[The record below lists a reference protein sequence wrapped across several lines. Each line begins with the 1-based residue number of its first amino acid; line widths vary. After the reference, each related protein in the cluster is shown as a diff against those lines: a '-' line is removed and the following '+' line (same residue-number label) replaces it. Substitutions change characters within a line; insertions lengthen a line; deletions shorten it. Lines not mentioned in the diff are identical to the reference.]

1 MKYRTSALVLISL
14 LLLAITA
21 GLAFTGYSVNKGKSE
36 TKGKVILE
44 VDVLGNM
51 NQKIYDFENITAL
64 ELLQKENNVN
74 LTYSK
79 YGAFVECINAICSNN
94 DDYWMYYVNGE
105 MASVGAGDYS
115 VRNNDTIEF
124 KYGGI

>member
-14 LLLAITA
+14 LLLATIA

-44 VDVLGNM
+44 VEVLGSV

-79 YGAFVECINAICSNN
+79 YGAFIECINEICSDN
-94 DDYWMYYVNGE
+94 DNYWMYYVNGE
-105 MASVGAGDYS
+105 MASVGAGDYN
-115 VRNNDTIEF
+115 VKNNDTIEF
-124 KYGGI
+124 EYGRI